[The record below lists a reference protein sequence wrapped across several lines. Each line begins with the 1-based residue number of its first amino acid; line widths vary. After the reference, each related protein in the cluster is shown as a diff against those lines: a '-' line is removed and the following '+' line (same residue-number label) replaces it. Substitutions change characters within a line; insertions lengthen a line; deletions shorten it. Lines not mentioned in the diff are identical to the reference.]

1 MSAKP
6 TSSKKGSN
14 YMSRNQLLL
23 VTTLL
28 STGLLF
34 SGCNKSSSNNQEQ
47 PPQQQPAA
55 APASQPPAAQPTT
68 PAAPSTASRERE
80 RERQKAAGSS
90 EPAATPARAAQ
101 PIVVPAGTPLS
112 VRLGSA
118 LSSKTSTPGQ
128 SFSGTLANS
137 VVVGGVTAIPAGSTV
152 TGTVTDAK
160 SAGRFKGA
168 ASLALALQSVT
179 VRGNSY
185 PIDTTVFSQQ
195 STGKGK
201 RTATMVGGG
210 AGLGALIGGLAGGG
224 KGAAI
229 GALAGAGAGTAG
241 AGLTGNNREITLA
254 PETVVSFRLQ
264 NSLTLPAR

>member
-1 MSAKP
+1 MCAKP
-6 TSSKKGSN
+6 AVRRKGEI
-14 YMSRNQLLL
+14 MSRNQLLMA
-23 VTTLL
+23 TALL

-47 PPQQQPAA
+47 PQPQQAPAPTASQPSTAQPAQPAPAKERPREREQAAGGAAPAA
-55 APASQPPAAQPTT
+55 APA
-68 PAAPSTASRERE
+68 R
-80 RERQKAAGSS
+80 
-90 EPAATPARAAQ
+90 Q

-118 LSSKTSTPGQ
+118 ISSKTSTAGE
-128 SFSGTLANS
+128 SFTGTLANS
-137 VVVGGVTAIPAGSTV
+137 VVVNGVTAIPAGATV

-168 ASLALALQSVT
+168 AALALTLQSVT

-185 PIDTTVFSQQ
+185 PVDTTTFSQQ

-241 AGLTGNNREITLA
+241 AGLTGNNREITLG

>member
-1 MSAKP
+1 MI
-6 TSSKKGSN
+6 
-14 YMSRNQLLL
+14 RHQLL
-23 VTTLL
+23 VTALL

-34 SGCNKSSSNNQEQ
+34 SGCNKSANNQEQ
-47 PPQQQPAA
+47 PPQSQPAA
-55 APASQPPAAQPTT
+55 APSAQPE
-68 PAAPSTASRERE
+68 AQSAPSAPRERE
-80 RERQKAAGSS
+80 RARTREQAA
-90 EPAATPARAAQ
+90 PAAAPAPAPQ

-112 VRLGSA
+112 VRLGTT
-118 LSSKTSTPGQ
+118 LSSKTSAAGE
-128 SFSGTLANS
+128 SFTGTLANS

-168 ASLALALQSVT
+168 AVLSLTLQSIT

-185 PIDTTVFSQQ
+185 PIDTTTFSQQ

-210 AGLGALIGGLAGGG
+210 AGLGAIIGGLAGGG

-254 PETVVSFRLQ
+254 PETVLSFRLQ